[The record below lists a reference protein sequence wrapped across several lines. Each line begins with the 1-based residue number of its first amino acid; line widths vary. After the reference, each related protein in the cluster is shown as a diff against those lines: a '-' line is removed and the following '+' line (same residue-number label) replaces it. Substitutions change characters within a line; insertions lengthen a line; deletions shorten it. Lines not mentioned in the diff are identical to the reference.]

1 VVAVKSKTGMKWL
14 QDRMAALDM
23 DSLEQAAAA
32 CGINRGSLYRY
43 FSFEQRPS
51 IDVLPLL
58 CSGLQASPLEV
69 LRALNIQID

>member
-1 VVAVKSKTGMKWL
+1 MAVRSKTGMAWL

-23 DSLEQAAAA
+23 ESLEQAAAA

>member
-1 VVAVKSKTGMKWL
+1 MAAKSKTGMKWL
-14 QDRMAALDM
+14 QNRMAALDM
-23 DSLEQAAAA
+23 DSLEQAAEA

>member
-1 VVAVKSKTGMKWL
+1 VAAKSKTGMKWL
-14 QDRMAALDM
+14 QNRMAALDM
-23 DSLEQAAAA
+23 DSLEQAAEA

>member
-1 VVAVKSKTGMKWL
+1 MAVKRKTGMAWL

-23 DSLEQAAAA
+23 ESLEQAAAA

-43 FSFEQRPS
+43 FMFEQRPS
-51 IDVLPLL
+51 VDVLPLL

>member
-1 VVAVKSKTGMKWL
+1 VAVKSKTGMKWL
-14 QDRMAALDM
+14 QNRMAALDM
-23 DSLEQAAAA
+23 DSLEQAAEA

>member
-14 QDRMAALDM
+14 QNRMAALDM
-23 DSLEQAAAA
+23 DSLEQAAEA

>member
-1 VVAVKSKTGMKWL
+1 MVAVKSKTGMKWL
-14 QDRMAALDM
+14 QNRMAALDM
-23 DSLEQAAAA
+23 DSLEQAAEA